1 MSIYYERQF
10 KNMPLT
16 YLDWNNHISQYFF
29 NEDKAGKDVI
39 LFCNKEIISRIGSL
53 YGEDFDDFV
62 RCLIRGPDFVRT
74 PYENICKMAYDS
86 YYYGRRS
93 DREYPPYIA
102 YLALFVCAATME
114 GDYDSNTYYPR
125 LKILVGENEKTNMSA
140 LFRRHIGYLWDDL
153 QKWSQVKKGESCGRF
168 TKTRRGGH
176 VHVGIIYAQ
185 TIISEN
191 ERNKLPQL
199 FLNAGLDPTD
209 PPTEDVLKL
218 KLRHYGERFFETR
231 TQRLLDSQ
239 SAEDQKLLSALI
251 DLVLSELERWDG
263 TVPETETTL
272 DEGLD
277 GGAITPQRRHSWV
290 NAYARVCLSRAP
302 GGFFSS
308 IRFKFNLENEN
319 IVFPERGLELKLAG
333 ARGLTEHWLYGAAF
347 PIDEVN
353 KEGWSRRLQV
363 SRDDRVEILKADLID
378 WSEEAV
384 FVDKDMD
391 WRVVLR
397 AAEVRV
403 FLPPGRRENIPDTYV
418 EAQHLERNCQFLVA
432 CHDSVRQRV
441 VSWGEREVDNF
452 VQTPSSGLPRGWSL
466 FRGENAKK
474 GCSEFEPLA
483 LPTETRLRL
492 VGGVRLSAGSNCY
505 LHFAPPTIFVEGS
518 SGDVIVTVNGEEIPK
533 KHVEEMQW
541 DIPSGYSTGDCIT
554 IDVLVGD
561 KKACNSRTIQL
572 VEPEMVEDFS
582 DVPVLDANGKIV
594 GCEGG
599 QPRRYARGAVVY
611 GVGASELGVVPL
623 GAPTYLS
630 DSITFLGPEPGMVVR
645 WPNDALPTE
654 WSPVWA
660 LAKTGKRIRDV
671 HYCGLPGEVNSVPKG
686 NRTTSDQRKLRL
698 WRESVWVNRNRNRP
712 PRLSELRRAW
722 SKYTEVARDV

>member
-1 MSIYYERQF
+1 MT
-10 KNMPLT
+10 LT
-16 YLDWNNHISQYFF
+16 YLDWNEYITQYFF
-29 NEDKAGKDVI
+29 NEEKAGKNVI
-39 LFCNKEIISRIGSL
+39 LFVNKDIIDEIGEP
-53 YGEDFDDFV
+53 YGEGFNEFV
-62 RCLIRGPDFVRT
+62 QCLVEGPDFVCN
-74 PYENICKMAYDS
+74 PSKNICITAHEVYS
-86 YYYGRRS
+86 YGEQRGL
-93 DREYPPYIA
+93 EYPPYIA
-102 YLALFVCAATME
+102 YLALFVCAATID
-114 GDYDSNTYYPR
+114 GDYDSNAYYPR
-125 LKILVGENEKTNMSA
+125 LKDLVGDDPDINMSA
-140 LFRRHIGYLWDDL
+140 LFSKYIDGLWTDL
-153 QKWSQVKKGESCGRF
+153 QRWSQVKTGEAYGRF
-168 TKTRRGGH
+168 TKMKRGGH
-176 VHVGIIYAQ
+176 AHVGIIYAQ
-185 TIISEN
+185 TIISEK
-191 ERNKLPQL
+191 ERNKLPII
-199 FLNAGLDPTD
+199 FLKAGLDPTD

-218 KLRHYGERFFETR
+218 KLRRYGELFFETR
-231 TQRLLDSQ
+231 TKRLLDSQ
-239 SAEDQKLLSALI
+239 NDKDQKLLSALI

-263 TVPETETTL
+263 TVPETETTS
-272 DEGLD
+272 DGGLD
-277 GGAITPQRRHSWV
+277 TGAVTPQRRPGWM

-302 GGFFSS
+302 GGFSSS

-319 IVFPERGLELKLAG
+319 VVFPERGLELKLAG
-333 ARGLTEHWLYGAAF
+333 VRGLTEHWLCGAAF

-363 SRDDRVEILKADLID
+363 SRDGRVDVLKADLID
-378 WSEEAV
+378 WSEGAV

-441 VSWGEREVDNF
+441 VSWGERGVDNF
-452 VQTPSSGLPRGWSL
+452 VQIPSSGLPRGWSL
-466 FRGENAKK
+466 FRGENAKN

-483 LPTETRLRL
+483 LPTEIRLRL
-492 VGGVRLSAGSNCY
+492 FGGVRLSAGSNCY

-518 SGDVIVTVNGEEIPK
+518 SGDVIVTANGEKIPK
-533 KHVEEMQW
+533 KYVEEMQW
-541 DIPSGYSTGDCIT
+541 DIPSGYSTGDCIN

-599 QPRRYARGAVVY
+599 LTRRYARGAVVY
-611 GVGASELGVVPL
+611 GVGASELGAVPL

-660 LAKTGKRIRDV
+660 LAKTGKRTRDV

-686 NRTTSDQRKLRL
+686 NRTTRDQKKLRS